1 MSTIPSQL
9 LYQMVIN
16 HIAPAMLSSFSSL
29 YTSYFSSREKT
40 IVHTMQEIDDERELE
55 LLQMDRLLKWMNLIF
70 KEENGEKEE
79 MSISSTLGK
88 ESQYKQE
95 LFSIYRTIVSD
106 YKEYQRWKA
115 YNKNLWM
122 FSSYRSRDTKYLAK
136 KILADV
142 RLFQEGLK
150 MFSMFERLDN

>member
-16 HIAPAMLSSFSSL
+16 HVAPAMLSSFSSL

-40 IVHTMQEIDDERELE
+40 IVHTMQEVDDERELE
-55 LLQMDRLLKWMNLIF
+55 LLQMDRLLKWMSLIF
-70 KEENGEKEE
+70 NEGIETTP
-79 MSISSTLGK
+79 SAPGK
-88 ESQYKQE
+88 ETQYKQE

-142 RLFQEGLK
+142 RLFQQGLK
-150 MFSMFERLDN
+150 MFTMFERLE

>member
-1 MSTIPSQL
+1 MSIIPSQI

-16 HIAPAMLSSFSSL
+16 HVAPTMLSSFSSL

-40 IVHTMQEIDDERELE
+40 IIHTMQEVDDERELE
-55 LLQMDRLLKWMNLIF
+55 LLQMDRLLKWMNLVF
-70 KEENGEKEE
+70 NEENDT
-79 MSISSTLGK
+79 SPFDNPSVPGK
-88 ESQYKQE
+88 ENQYKQE
-95 LFSIYRTIVSD
+95 LYSIYRTIVSD

-136 KILADV
+136 KILSDV

-150 MFSMFERLDN
+150 MFTMFERLEN